1 MYHEGLRPY
10 LALLIVN
17 LVYGLNFVIAKD
29 VMPAYIQPSGF
40 ILIRVLGAN
49 ALFWLFHAFYKQEK
63 IERKD
68 FPRLILGGVFGV
80 AANQLMFFAGLNLS
94 TPINASIIMTATP
107 IAVLMMGILFLK
119 ERLTPLKIS
128 GVLIGAAGAITLIVF
143 SRGRGDF
150 SSKTLLGNVFVML
163 NAFSYAIYL
172 VIAKPLMTKYKPL
185 TVIKW
190 VFLFGLIFVIP
201 FGTGEL
207 IQVEWQTFSF
217 NIWWKVFF
225 IIFFVTFI
233 TYLFN
238 IYALKHVNSSVVS
251 IYIYVQPVVA
261 SIHAVYAG
269 KDQLTWLMV
278 ACCLAIFS
286 GVMMVSRKG

>member
-1 MYHEGLRPY
+1 MHREGLRPY

-40 ILIRVLGAN
+40 ILIRVLGAT

-63 IERKD
+63 IDRKD

-107 IAVLMMGILFLK
+107 ITVLIMGILFLK
-119 ERLTPLKIS
+119 ERLTPLKIF
-128 GVLIGAAGAITLIVF
+128 GVLIGAAGAITLIIF
-143 SRGRGDF
+143 SRGSGDF

-207 IQVEWQTFSF
+207 TQVEWQTFSF
-217 NIWWKVFF
+217 DIWWKVFF

-238 IYALKHVNSSVVS
+238 VYALKYVNSSVVS

-278 ACCLAIFS
+278 GCCLAIFS

>member
-1 MYHEGLRPY
+1 MHREGLRPY

-17 LVYGLNFVIAKD
+17 VAYGLNFVIAKD
-29 VMPAYIQPSGF
+29 VMPAYIGPSGF
-40 ILIRVLGAN
+40 ILLRVIGAVV
-49 ALFWLFHAFYKQEK
+49 LFWGFHAFYRQEK
-63 IERKD
+63 IDRKD
-68 FPRLILGGVFGV
+68 FSRLIAGGLFGV
-80 AANQLMFFAGLNLS
+80 AANQLLFFQGLNLS

-107 IAVLMMGILFLK
+107 ITVLMVGFLLLK
-119 ERLTPLKIS
+119 ERLTPLKIT
-128 GVLIGAAGAITLIVF
+128 GVVTGAAGAVALILF
-143 SRGRGDF
+143 SRGKGDF
-150 SSKTLLGNVFVML
+150 SEHTLLGNLLVML
-163 NAFSYAIYL
+163 NAFSYAVFL
-172 VIAKPLMTKYKPL
+172 VITKPLMVKYKPL

-190 VFLFGLIFVIP
+190 VFLFGLIFVMP

-207 IQVEWQTFSF
+207 MDVQWQTFSLD
-217 NIWWKVFF
+217 IWWKVGF

-238 IYALKHVNSSVVS
+238 VYALKFVNSSVVS

-278 ACCLAIFS
+278 ICCLAIFS